1 MNNTVFKKNII
12 YRISAYLLLLPFI
25 PAVRPILNIHTTVE
39 LLIFIGGFLLTLLLI
54 IYSNNKPYIVVTDKN
69 LLIFLMYRHKPE
81 IHMISSIEK
90 LIKLTDR
97 KLLLQTE
104 GFDSLVIRLTIKE
117 QMKFI
122 ELMEEKNIYLSKA

>member
-1 MNNTVFKKNII
+1 MNDTVFKKNII
-12 YRISAYLLLLPFI
+12 YRLFAYLLLLPFI
-25 PAVRPILNIHTTVE
+25 PAVRPIINIHKTVE

-97 KLLLQTE
+97 KLLLKTE
-104 GFDSLVIRLTIKE
+104 GFDSLIIRLTIKE

-122 ELMEEKNIYLSKA
+122 ELMEEKNIDLSKA